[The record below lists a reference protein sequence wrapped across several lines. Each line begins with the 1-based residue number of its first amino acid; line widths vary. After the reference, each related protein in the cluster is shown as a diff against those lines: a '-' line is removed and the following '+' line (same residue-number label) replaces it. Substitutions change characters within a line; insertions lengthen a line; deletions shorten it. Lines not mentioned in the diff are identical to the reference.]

1 MVAFTS
7 RHQVESYV
15 LILNSFRIAC
25 LLVFNVFFRL
35 APNDWENPHPCD
47 KSPEELENIWH
58 IKNSCWLTMGS
69 IMTQG
74 SDILPK

>member
-1 MVAFTS
+1 MIIILK
-7 RHQVESYV
+7 Q
-15 LILNSFRIAC
+15 LISSFDNFSVSIIK
-25 LLVFNVFFRL
+25 RL

>member
-1 MVAFTS
+1 MASMFLKMRS
-7 RHQVESYV
+7 RKGYLFSYIV
-15 LILNSFRIAC
+15 IGSHRF
-25 LLVFNVFFRL
+25 

-58 IKNSCWLTMGS
+58 IKNSAWLTMGS